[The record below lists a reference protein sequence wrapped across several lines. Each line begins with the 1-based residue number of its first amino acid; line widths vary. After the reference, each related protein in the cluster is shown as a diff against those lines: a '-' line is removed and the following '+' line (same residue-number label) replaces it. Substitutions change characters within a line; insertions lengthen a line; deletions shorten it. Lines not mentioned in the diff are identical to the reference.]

1 VGRSRRSELAW
12 KSRVTLAEALN
23 ASVIT
28 DLKLAAA
35 FPTDHPLH
43 VAPPGSFPHAR
54 AQTALREADVILS
67 LDWTDLAGTLKT
79 AFGGEPV
86 SAQVINVSLDA
97 HAHRGWSMD
106 HQGLPV
112 ADVYLLCEPDAAL
125 PALIDA
131 VSPRRTERPSAPA
144 YEEARPAD
152 DDALSL
158 QALAGVFNEAA
169 RGIPVSLTRVPL
181 GWHGGYRHFRHPL
194 DYIGADGGAGVGS
207 GPGITVGA
215 ALALKGSGRVP
226 VALMGDGDFLMSV
239 TALWTA
245 THYQI
250 PCLIVVCNNRAFYND
265 ELHQE
270 RVARERGRPV
280 ENKWIGQRLAD
291 PDIDLAAMA
300 RAQGAEGIGP
310 VTRPAEAAKAIAQG
324 LAMVQQG
331 AVCVIDARVLPGYG
345 AEMSGTPSPRR
356 S

>member
-1 VGRSRRSELAW
+1 
-12 KSRVTLAEALN
+12 
-23 ASVIT
+23 VIT
-28 DLKLAAA
+28 DLKQAAA

-43 VAPPGSFPHAR
+43 AAPPASFPLPA
-54 AQTALREADVILS
+54 AQAAIREADVILS
-67 LDWTDLAGTLKT
+67 LDWNDLAGALKGV
-79 AFGGEPV
+79 FGEERV
-86 SAQVINVSLDA
+86 AARVINVSADA

-112 ADVYLLCEPDAAL
+112 ADVYLLCEPDVAL
-125 PALIDA
+125 PALLDA
-131 VSPRRTERPSAPA
+131 VSPRRVARPSAPA
-144 YEEARPAD
+144 YDEARPEAGEG
-152 DDALSL
+152 LSL
-158 QALAGVFNEAA
+158 RALAAAFNEAA
-169 RGIPVSLTRVPL
+169 RGIPVTLTRVPL

-215 ALALKGSGRVP
+215 ALALKGSERVP

-245 THYQI
+245 THYGI
-250 PCLIVVCNNRAFYND
+250 PCLIIVCNNRAFYND

-270 RVARERGRPV
+270 RVAKQRGRPV

-310 VTRPAEAAKAIAQG
+310 VTRPIDVGPAIAKG
-324 LAMVQQG
+324 LAAVQQG

-345 AEMSGTPSPRR
+345 VEMSGAPSPRR
-356 S
+356 T